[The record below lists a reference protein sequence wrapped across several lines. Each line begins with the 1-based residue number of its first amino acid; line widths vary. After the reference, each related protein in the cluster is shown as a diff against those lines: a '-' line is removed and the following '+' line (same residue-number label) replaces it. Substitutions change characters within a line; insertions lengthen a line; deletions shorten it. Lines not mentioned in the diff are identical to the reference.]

1 MPLTSLGRRSGLGAA
16 LAGAGPSTT
25 EEVAASYH
33 AAVDHHLGALAA
45 SLGNVSV
52 AATHFRAAVALHARL
67 GAAGWARLSEQALVD
82 LSATALD
89 TTDNEFR
96 FVNGLWHL
104 GFQGAHAQL
113 PDAKGLR
120 DLAALI
126 GAQGRDVHVFTLLGV
141 EPSRAGADPV
151 LDDLA
156 KKQYKTRLRAL
167 DTQINEAVDRGS
179 ADVETFRA
187 ERAALI
193 HELAAATGLGGR
205 ARRLSDPAER
215 ARKTVSARVRDAL
228 SKIDQV
234 HPPLARHLR
243 DTVHMGTHCEYAPRP
258 RVAWTLTA
266 HKTRSNSSERAEGWT
281 SRPGS
286 TPRPDDR
293 GAG

>member
-1 MPLTSLGRRSGLGAA
+1 VLDIVESTGTEGLAAAAVVFAVAGNTAQRSWTYQRLLP
-16 LAGAGPSTT
+16 LAGSHVLVAGC
-25 EEVAASYH
+25 ASYH

-45 SLGNVSV
+45 SLGNVS
-52 AATHFRAAVALHARL
+52 AAEAHFRAAVALHARL
-67 GAAGWARLSEQALVD
+67 GAAGWARLSEQALAD
-82 LSATALD
+82 LSVTAAD
-89 TTDNEFR
+89 TTGNEFR

-151 LDDLA
+151 LDDTA
-156 KKQYKTRLRAL
+156 KKQYKARLRAL
-167 DTQINEAVDRGS
+167 DTQIDEAEDRGS
-179 ADVETFRA
+179 ADVETFLA

-193 HELAAATGLGGR
+193 HELAAATGLRGR

-228 SKIDQV
+228 SKIAQV

-266 HKTRSNSSERAEGWT
+266 HETRSKQL
-281 SRPGS
+281 
-286 TPRPDDR
+286 
-293 GAG
+293 